1 MMTGVLDDLASLQR
15 LLGDQMPVIG
25 PTVVARSASE
35 IASGVFW
42 LMEPG
47 IGVRRRVCREL
58 ALSLT
63 SARWAKKV
71 AEDFQARGFQIPQEI
86 TNALQQE
93 ARVLKRITDLA
104 ITPPTASGTSPVIE
118 NEKAESAT
126 DATALMLRAVLPTSV
141 PGEYVYRTYSA
152 VTHGEIY
159 GLMNFMAPGVTSD
172 GSTLLHWHL
181 PADVLDSTIQLAIA
195 AFRESYQRINKV
207 MGLGQ
212 ARGRPVGD
220 KAPEDLQQL
229 AGVLLG
235 AGCAVWAKLGPVSA
249 PQRGYVQPALTLAII
264 GLAGVGL
271 RLALAAVPAPE
282 DTYLLP
288 VPLRAWLRFLEV
300 LRLVPWE
307 EGALLGVVWLEVLH
321 PSRPWHTAVLSA
333 ALVAYLLATHLARI

>member
-1 MMTGVLDDLASLQR
+1 MDHQNVIAENQAALQTTLDFGQRHLGPAKWEPGPGSEAEAEIANTETRQGGDPWGEDPPRTAYAAANLMMTGVLDDLASLQR

-25 PTVVARSASE
+25 PTVVARSAIE

-58 ALSLT
+58 VLSLT

-104 ITPPTASGTSPVIE
+104 ITPPTSSGTSPVIE

-159 GLMNFMAPGVTSD
+159 GLMNFMAPGVMSD

-207 MGLGQ
+207 MGWGKLE
-212 ARGRPVGD
+212 GD
-220 KAPEDLQQL
+220 LLEIKLQ
-229 AGVLLG
+229 
-235 AGCAVWAKLGPVSA
+235 KIYS
-249 PQRGYVQPALTLAII
+249 
-264 GLAGVGL
+264 
-271 RLALAAVPAPE
+271 
-282 DTYLLP
+282 
-288 VPLRAWLRFLEV
+288 
-300 LRLVPWE
+300 
-307 EGALLGVVWLEVLH
+307 
-321 PSRPWHTAVLSA
+321 S
-333 ALVAYLLATHLARI
+333 